1 MISIT
6 NEKNSSSN
14 WTISQIITRP
24 NLTRRLKDFIDQ
36 IHRYQTTPAPFPGFL
51 GSFPNKLLAI
61 VHQQGFAK
69 NGGVDFL
76 RTILSPETNSRALI
90 EIDSDDVDSCLID
103 AVAERLIAPSPAAA
117 SLLFTIGE
125 RDGKTQRSRRGKE
138 RGIPRG

>member
-14 WTISQIITRP
+14 WTISQIISRP

-36 IHRYQTTPAPFPGFL
+36 ISTSAPFPGFL
-51 GSFPNKLLAI
+51 ASFPNKLLAI

-76 RTILSPETNSRALI
+76 RTILPPETNSRTLI